1 MKTFILYLVTLV
13 SICSCQKQPPTAESH
28 READNADLILRISQQ
43 HRLYTAEYQIRKI
56 VTHQDL
62 LSWKGSFLGHD
73 IKYDV
78 PFGER
83 KIAIPIDIT
92 LSAYID
98 FSAFNADHVQRSGS
112 SIHIT
117 LPTPRI
123 VVTSSRVDHKGMRQ
137 YAGLVRSEYTDE
149 EITTL
154 TRQSVLSILEQAAQ
168 TGILETAR
176 SGAEA
181 ALIPMLSSLGYAR
194 EDIHIAFAEDVET
207 MSAESLYDNEGS
219 VVKVTK

>member
-1 MKTFILYLVTLV
+1 MKTLILYLIALV
-13 SICSCQKQPPTAESH
+13 SICSCQKQPLTAESLQQ
-28 READNADLILRISQQ
+28 ADNANLILRISQE
-43 HRLYTAEYQIRKI
+43 HRLHTAEYQIRKI

-62 LSWKGSFLGHD
+62 LSWKGSLLGHNF
-73 IKYDV
+73 KYDV

-98 FSAFNADHVQRSGS
+98 FSTFTADHVRRSGS

-123 VVTSSRVDHKGMRQ
+123 VVTSSRVDHKGVRQ
-137 YAGLVRSEYTDE
+137 YAGLVRSEHTDE

-154 TRQSVLSILEQAAQ
+154 TRQCVLSILEQAAQ

-181 ALIPMLSSLGYAR
+181 ALLPMLSGLGYAR
-194 EDIHIAFAEDVET
+194 EDIRISFAEAVET
-207 MSAESLYDNEGS
+207 MPAESLYDNEGS